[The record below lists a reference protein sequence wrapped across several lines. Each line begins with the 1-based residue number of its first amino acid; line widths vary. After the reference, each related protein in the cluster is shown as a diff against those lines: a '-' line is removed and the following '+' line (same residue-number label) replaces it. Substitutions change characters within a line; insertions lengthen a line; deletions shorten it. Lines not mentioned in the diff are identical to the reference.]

1 MCNQIIIIKNL
12 LTCALRC
19 ILVKKN
25 FYENKKK
32 KFIILITF
40 SIFNKNLTKM
50 LLQYEILRAITS
62 TCV

>member
-19 ILVKKN
+19 ILVNKI